1 MIDDLFVNYYIVEVE
16 FIVIIIDIGEVVEG
30 DIVNFICIFIG
41 IIIFICFFFMIY
53 FYLDDVFKYFVN
65 LILNLVIEYNNN
77 IKNYIMIF
85 IVLNV

>member
-1 MIDDLFVNYYIVEVE
+1 MNYYIVEVE

-41 IIIFICFFFMIY
+41 MIIFICFFFMIY

-85 IVLNV
+85 IVLNVYMDC

>member
-1 MIDDLFVNYYIVEVE
+1 MNYYIVEVE

-77 IKNYIMIF
+77 IKNYYIMIF
-85 IVLNV
+85 IVLNVYIDC

>member
-1 MIDDLFVNYYIVEVE
+1 M
-16 FIVIIIDIGEVVEG
+16 IIIDIGEVVEG

-41 IIIFICFFFMIY
+41 IRMFIYFYFMFY

-85 IVLNV
+85 IVMNVYMDC